1 MTMEERKGLKEWTS
15 KGCVCA
21 RSLDWFCGDDGGAA
35 CGPGVRFFDRGTPVA
50 SGFPT
55 PSQYLPPGTFF
66 FCADG
71 RYFFRFS
78 HQSFRLA
85 AGHRVP
91 VHPLYGTEGKVRAVP
106 TYLQPARSAAQ
117 PATTGGR
124 PVPAPPCLFRFR
136 HRPLARHGS
145 PSTCSSTIACHS
157 RRSHWR
163 SAAGPWRPAGTP
175 PPPSVACLS
184 LTLPGLGFQVSVAAA
199 SLRVP
204 ASPPCKSLCPAV
216 AATPSPLHGPHRNSD
231 CLPDRQPRGGLQRG
245 SISGSA
251 TKRGSRAPTLRRRDV
266 AVAFHCP
273 SFSNPLSPRA
283 PARRNSSPA
292 RGCRACGPE

>member
-1 MTMEERKGLKEWTS
+1 M
-15 KGCVCA
+15 CVLA
-21 RSLDWFCGDDGGAA
+21 RSTGFAVTMAGRLAGRALGFLIAA
-35 CGPGVRFFDRGTPVA
+35 RQWPAGSPHPASTSRQVPFFSAQTG
-50 SGFPT
+50 
-55 PSQYLPPGTFF
+55 GTFF
-66 FCADG
+66 AFRTRVFASQQVTGCPYTRCRG
-71 RYFFRFS
+71 RKARW
-78 HQSFRLA
+78 Q
-85 AGHRVP
+85 
-91 VHPLYGTEGKVRAVP
+91 GTGS
-106 TYLQPARSAAQ
+106 TYLH
-117 PATTGGR
+117 ATGQVSCTASDYGR

-145 PSTCSSTIACHS
+145 PSTCSSTVACHS
-157 RRSHWR
+157 RRAHWR

-216 AATPSPLHGPHRNSD
+216 AATRSPLHGPHRNSD